1 MGGNELSAVQSNGA
15 IGQGFGGAV
24 FEIAKDGT
32 AHFRQLRSDLVE
44 ATGFEGDFVEGSTGE
59 ILE

>member
-1 MGGNELSAVQSNGA
+1 MQSNGA